1 MTSTTTTPGGGQT
14 VAARRRRRRPSW
26 NRISF
31 MLVFLVLPLA
41 IFVIFVISPF
51 VQALYYSLTNW
62 TGFSPSMSF
71 VGVSNFV
78 RLFHDNIFMAAL
90 RNNVELAIVVPL
102 VTIAI
107 ALAIASLVT
116 IGGPSKG
123 MIRGIGGA
131 SFYRVVSFFPYC
143 VPAIVIGLI
152 WEQVYDPAAGLL
164 NGFLTGIG
172 LKNFENFAWLGEVS
186 TAMPASM
193 WVIIWSFIG
202 FYTILFVAAIKGVP
216 AEIYE
221 AARVD
226 GAGRF
231 RMAVSLTIPLI
242 RDNVQTAYIYLGIA
256 VLDAFVYMQALNPGG
271 GPNNTTLTMSQELF
285 TVAFRKGEF
294 GYATAMGV
302 VLAAVTLLFAA
313 IVFAVSRLLG
323 GRDETRGSTA
333 GGRGRGRRAL
343 APTPIATTDQL
354 AEEAGA

>member
-1 MTSTTTTPGGGQT
+1 
-14 VAARRRRRRPSW
+14 
-26 NRISF
+26 

-41 IFVIFVISPF
+41 IFVVFVISPF
-51 VQALYYSLTNW
+51 VQALYYSMTDW
-62 TGFSPSMSF
+62 TGFSPTMNF
-71 VGVSNFV
+71 VGFRNFV
-78 RLFHDNIFMAAL
+78 NLFQDDIFLRAL

-102 VTIAI
+102 VTIVV
-107 ALAIASLVT
+107 ALAIATMVT
-116 IGGPSKG
+116 VGGPSKG
-123 MIRGIGGA
+123 GIRGIRA
-131 SFYRVVSFFPYC
+131 SGFYRIISFFPYT

-172 LKNFENFAWLGEVS
+172 LTQFKNFAWLGEVT

-202 FYTILFVAAIKGVP
+202 FYTVLFVAAIKGIP
-216 AEIYE
+216 AELYE
-221 AARVD
+221 AARID

-231 RMAVSLTIPLI
+231 RTAVSLTVPMI

-256 VLDAFVYMQALNPGG
+256 ALDAFVYMQAMNPGG

-285 TVAFRKGEF
+285 TVAFRKGQF

-313 IVFAVSRLLG
+313 LVFTVNRLTG
-323 GRDETRGSTA
+323 GRDVRRRG
-333 GGRGRGRRAL
+333 
-343 APTPIATTDQL
+343 
-354 AEEAGA
+354 

>member
-1 MTSTTTTPGGGQT
+1 MTSTTTTPGGGAA
-14 VAARRRRRRPSW
+14 AARRRRRRPSW

-62 TGFSPSMSF
+62 TGFSPTMGF
-71 VGVSNFV
+71 VGLSNFV
-78 RLFHDNIFMAAL
+78 RLFQDNIFLAAL

-102 VTIAI
+102 VTITI

-123 MIRGIGGA
+123 MIRGIRGA

-231 RMAVSLTIPLI
+231 RMAIAVTIPLI

-313 IVFAVSRLLG
+313 LVFIVTRVLG
-323 GRDETRGSTA
+323 GREETRGA
-333 GGRGRGRRAL
+333 ARGRRRGATTL
-343 APTPIATTDQL
+343 APAPAAATTPL
-354 AEEAGA
+354 REETGA